1 MAAVLRSRVMLSLA
15 ACACIG
21 GAVGGQQVASL
32 NTLTVPA
39 DRLPAACTLKTAASS
54 ADLRNPLSG
63 RRLRVA
69 VHMELY
75 GRPRLPD
82 APPLEGRELASLESR
97 MVEHVAEAYRA
108 QYVTTDGP
116 LVFVSAIRFDD
127 PKNIPPEQERTRDG
141 STIRFVQDARVVA
154 ISGRPKDACF
164 QVVSKL
170 IQSSRE

>member
-1 MAAVLRSRVMLSLA
+1 MLSLA
-15 ACACIG
+15 ACAWV
-21 GAVGGQQVASL
+21 GAALAGQQVASL
-32 NTLTVPA
+32 STLTVPA
-39 DRLPAACTLKTAASS
+39 ERLPAGCTLRTGASS
-54 ADLRNPLSG
+54 AELDPLSA

-69 VHMELY
+69 VHMEFY

-82 APPLEGRELASLESR
+82 APPLEGRERASLESR

-116 LVFVSAIRFDD
+116 SVFVSAVRFDD
-127 PKNIPPEQERTRDG
+127 PKNVPPERERAP
-141 STIRFVQDARVVA
+141 DASMFRVVRGA
-154 ISGRPKDACF
+154 TVLRISGSPKDACF

>member
-1 MAAVLRSRVMLSLA
+1 MWSLV
-15 ACACIG
+15 ACAW
-21 GAVGGQQVASL
+21 VGGTVGAQQVASL

-39 DRLPAACTLKTAASS
+39 ERLPAGCTRRTAASS
-54 ADLRNPLSG
+54 AELRNPLSA
-63 RRLRVA
+63 RRLRVG

-75 GRPRLPD
+75 GYPRLPD

-127 PKNIPPEQERTRDG
+127 RRT
-141 STIRFVQDARVVA
+141 SH
-154 ISGRPKDACF
+154 
-164 QVVSKL
+164 
-170 IQSSRE
+170 SSRSGLATGRRLDLSRAPGS